1 MNFKVI
7 SYLAIIIFSF
17 FLFFLIQGYGSL
29 NKLAF
34 QDDYSS
40 FLISDE
46 LRDMQIDFN
55 YLNASEVMLSGK
67 RFFYDEQFKLAIK
80 SFNFLIDEYP
90 DLIDSSV
97 HSFLA
102 ESYYEL
108 QSKFSSDVTNHVE
121 KALYLN
127 PSDTRAL
134 SLQGL
139 NYFQQNNFEEA
150 LKSWSI
156 ALENSTN
163 IKEKESLIIAMNL
176 ALKELKN

>member
-1 MNFKVI
+1 MIV
-7 SYLAIIIFSF
+7 FSF

-29 NKLAF
+29 KKL
-34 QDDYSS
+34 S
-40 FLISDE
+40 FLDEYSGFLVSDE
-46 LRDMQIDFN
+46 SNDLQIDFRF
-55 YLNASEVMLSGK
+55 LNSSEVMLSGK
-67 RFFYDEQFKLAIK
+67 RFFYDEKFKLAIK

-108 QSKFSSDVTNHVE
+108 QGKFSSDVANHLE
-121 KALYLN
+121 KSLYLN

-163 IKEKESLIIAMNL
+163 NKEKESLIIAMNL

>member
-1 MNFKVI
+1 MNFRVI

-17 FLFFLIQGYGSL
+17 FLFFLVQGYGSL
-29 NKLAF
+29 KKFAF
-34 QDDYSS
+34 QDDYSA
-40 FLISDE
+40 FLVSDG
-46 LRDMQIDFN
+46 LGDMQIDFN

-67 RFFYDEQFKLAIK
+67 RFFFDEKFKLAIK
-80 SFNFLIDEYP
+80 SFNFLVDEYP

-108 QSKFSSDVTNHVE
+108 QGKFSSDVTNHVE
-121 KALYLN
+121 KSLYLN

-163 IKEKESLIIAMNL
+163 NKEKESLIIAMNL

>member
-1 MNFKVI
+1 
-7 SYLAIIIFSF
+7 
-17 FLFFLIQGYGSL
+17 
-29 NKLAF
+29 
-34 QDDYSS
+34 
-40 FLISDE
+40 LIS
-46 LRDMQIDFN
+46 
-55 YLNASEVMLSGK
+55 
-67 RFFYDEQFKLAIK
+67 
-80 SFNFLIDEYP
+80 EYP

-102 ESYYEL
+102 ESFYEL
-108 QSKFSSDVTNHVE
+108 QGNYSLDVTSHVE

-163 IKEKESLIIAMNL
+163 SKEKESLIIAMNL
-176 ALKELKN
+176 ALKKLKN

>member
-1 MNFKVI
+1 MNIKVI
-7 SYLAIIIFSF
+7 SYFAIIIFSF
-17 FLFFLIQGYGSL
+17 FIFFLIQGYGTLKKFS
-29 NKLAF
+29 F
-34 QDDYSS
+34 QDDYSA
-40 FLISDE
+40 LLVSDVS
-46 LRDMQIDFN
+46 LDLNVDFK
-55 YLNASEVMLSGK
+55 YLNSSEVMLSGK
-67 RFFYDEQFKLAIK
+67 RFFFDEKFKLAIK
-80 SFNFLIDEYP
+80 SFNFLVDEYP

-108 QSKFSSDVTNHVE
+108 QGKFSSDVTNHVE
-121 KALYLN
+121 KSLYLN

-163 IKEKESLIIAMNL
+163 NKEKESLIIAMNL
-176 ALKELKN
+176 ALKKLKN

>member
-1 MNFKVI
+1 MNIKVI
-7 SYLAIIIFSF
+7 SYFAIIIFSF
-17 FLFFLIQGYGSL
+17 VLFFLIQGYSSL
-29 NKLAF
+29 IKFSF
-34 QDDYSS
+34 QDDYSA
-40 FLISDE
+40 FLASDKA
-46 LRDMQIDFN
+46 RDLQIDFK
-55 YLNASEVMLSGK
+55 YLNSSEVMLSGK
-67 RFFYDEQFKLAIK
+67 RFFYDEKFKLAIK

-90 DLIDSSV
+90 NLIDSSV

-102 ESYYEL
+102 ESYFES
-108 QSKFSSDVTNHVE
+108 QGKFSVDVANHIE

-139 NYFQQNNFEEA
+139 NYFQHNNFEEA

-156 ALENSTN
+156 ALENYTN
-163 IKEKESLIIAMNL
+163 HKEKESLIIAMNL

>member
-29 NKLAF
+29 KKFAF
-34 QDDYSS
+34 QDDYSA

-90 DLIDSSV
+90 DLIDSSAYIL
-97 HSFLA
+97 FW
-102 ESYYEL
+102 
-108 QSKFSSDVTNHVE
+108 QSHITSCKV
-121 KALYLN
+121 
-127 PSDTRAL
+127 
-134 SLQGL
+134 
-139 NYFQQNNFEEA
+139 
-150 LKSWSI
+150 
-156 ALENSTN
+156 NSVATSP
-163 IKEKESLIIAMNL
+163 IM
-176 ALKELKN
+176 

>member
-1 MNFKVI
+1 M
-7 SYLAIIIFSF
+7 IIFSF

-29 NKLAF
+29 KKL
-34 QDDYSS
+34 S
-40 FLISDE
+40 FLDEYSGFLVSDE
-46 LRDMQIDFN
+46 SSDLQIDFRF
-55 YLNASEVMLSGK
+55 LNSSEVMLSGK
-67 RFFYDEQFKLAIK
+67 RFFYDEKFKLAIK

-108 QSKFSSDVTNHVE
+108 QGKFGSDVTNHVE

-163 IKEKESLIIAMNL
+163 NKEKESLIIAMNL

>member
-1 MNFKVI
+1 
-7 SYLAIIIFSF
+7 
-17 FLFFLIQGYGSL
+17 
-29 NKLAF
+29 
-34 QDDYSS
+34 
-40 FLISDE
+40 
-46 LRDMQIDFN
+46 
-55 YLNASEVMLSGK
+55 MLSGK
-67 RFFYDEQFKLAIK
+67 RFFYDEKFKLAIK

-102 ESYYEL
+102 ESYYET
-108 QSKFSSDVTNHVE
+108 QGNFSLDVTNHVE
-121 KALYLN
+121 RALYLN

-156 ALENSTN
+156 ALENSSN
-163 IKEKESLIIAMNL
+163 SKEKESLIIAMNL
-176 ALKELKN
+176 ALKKLKN

>member
-1 MNFKVI
+1 MNFKI
-7 SYLAIIIFSF
+7 INYFAIIVFSF
-17 FLFFLIQGYGSL
+17 FIFFLIQGYGTLKKFS
-29 NKLAF
+29 F
-34 QDDYSS
+34 QDDYSA
-40 FLISDE
+40 LLVSDVS
-46 LRDMQIDFN
+46 LDLNIDFK
-55 YLNASEVMLSGK
+55 YLNSSEVMLSGK

-80 SFNFLIDEYP
+80 SFNYLIDEYP
-90 DLIDSSV
+90 NLIDSSV

-102 ESYYEL
+102 ESYYES
-108 QSKFSSDVTNHVE
+108 QGKFSIDVTNHVE

-156 ALENSTN
+156 ALENSN
-163 IKEKESLIIAMNL
+163 SNKEKESLIIAMNL
-176 ALKELKN
+176 ALKKLKN

>member
-1 MNFKVI
+1 MNIKVI
-7 SYLAIIIFSF
+7 SYFAIIIFSF
-17 FLFFLIQGYGSL
+17 VLFFLLQGYASL
-29 NKLAF
+29 KKFSF
-34 QDDYSS
+34 QDDYAAS
-40 FLISDE
+40 LVSDE
-46 LRDMQIDFN
+46 SLDLQIDFK
-55 YLNASEVMLSGK
+55 YLNSSEVMLSGK
-67 RFFYDEQFKLAIK
+67 RFFYDEKFKLAIK

-102 ESYYEL
+102 ESYYE
-108 QSKFSSDVTNHVE
+108 SHGKFNIDVTNHVE

-139 NYFQQNNFEEA
+139 NYFQENNFKEA

-163 IKEKESLIIAMNL
+163 SKEKESLIIAMNL
-176 ALKELKN
+176 ALKKLKN

>member
-1 MNFKVI
+1 M
-7 SYLAIIIFSF
+7 
-17 FLFFLIQGYGSL
+17 
-29 NKLAF
+29 
-34 QDDYSS
+34 
-40 FLISDE
+40 
-46 LRDMQIDFN
+46 
-55 YLNASEVMLSGK
+55 
-67 RFFYDEQFKLAIK
+67 
-80 SFNFLIDEYP
+80 IDEYP

-102 ESYYEL
+102 ESYYETHRN
-108 QSKFSSDVTNHVE
+108 FSLDVINHVD

-139 NYFQQNNFEEA
+139 NYFQQNNFEAA

-163 IKEKESLIIAMNL
+163 NKEKESLIIAMNL
-176 ALKELKN
+176 ALKKLKK

>member
-1 MNFKVI
+1 
-7 SYLAIIIFSF
+7 
-17 FLFFLIQGYGSL
+17 
-29 NKLAF
+29 
-34 QDDYSS
+34 
-40 FLISDE
+40 
-46 LRDMQIDFN
+46 
-55 YLNASEVMLSGK
+55 MLSGK
-67 RFFYDEQFKLAIK
+67 RFFYDEKFKLAIK

-102 ESYYEL
+102 ESYYET
-108 QSKFSSDVTNHVE
+108 QGKFSSDVTNHVE

-163 IKEKESLIIAMNL
+163 NKEKESLIIAMNL

>member
-1 MNFKVI
+1 MNIKIINYF
-7 SYLAIIIFSF
+7 AIIVFSF
-17 FLFFLIQGYGSL
+17 FIFFLIQGYGTLKKFS
-29 NKLAF
+29 F
-34 QDDYSS
+34 QDDYSA
-40 FLISDE
+40 LLVSDVS
-46 LRDMQIDFN
+46 LDLNIDFK
-55 YLNASEVMLSGK
+55 YLNSSEVMLSGK

-80 SFNFLIDEYP
+80 SFNYLIDEYP
-90 DLIDSSV
+90 NLIDSSV

-102 ESYYEL
+102 ESYYES
-108 QSKFSSDVTNHVE
+108 QGKFSSDVTNHVE

-156 ALENSTN
+156 ALENSN
-163 IKEKESLIIAMNL
+163 NNKEKESLIIAMNL
-176 ALKELKN
+176 ALKKLKN

>member
-1 MNFKVI
+1 MNSKVI
-7 SYLAIIIFSF
+7 SYFTIIIFSF
-17 FLFFLIQGYGSL
+17 FLFFLVQGYGSL
-29 NKLAF
+29 KKFAF
-34 QDDYSS
+34 QDDYFA
-40 FLISDE
+40 FLATDE
-46 LRDMQIDFN
+46 PRDIQIDFK

-67 RFFYDEQFKLAIK
+67 RFFYDEKFKLAIK
-80 SFNFLIDEYP
+80 SFNFLVDEYP

-108 QSKFSSDVTNHVE
+108 QGKFSSDVTSHVE
-121 KALYLN
+121 KSLYLN

-176 ALKELKN
+176 ALKELKK

>member
-1 MNFKVI
+1 MIV
-7 SYLAIIIFSF
+7 FSF

-29 NKLAF
+29 KKL
-34 QDDYSS
+34 S
-40 FLISDE
+40 FLDEYSGFLVSDE
-46 LRDMQIDFN
+46 SSDLQIDFRF
-55 YLNASEVMLSGK
+55 LNSSEVMLSGK
-67 RFFYDEQFKLAIK
+67 RFFYDEKFKLAIK

-108 QSKFSSDVTNHVE
+108 QGKFSSDVTNHVE
-121 KALYLN
+121 KSLYLN

-163 IKEKESLIIAMNL
+163 NKEKESLIIAMNL

>member
-1 MNFKVI
+1 MNFRVI
-7 SYLAIIIFSF
+7 SYFTIIIFSF
-17 FLFFLIQGYGSL
+17 FLFFLVQGYGSL
-29 NKLAF
+29 KKFAF
-34 QDDYSS
+34 QDDYFT
-40 FLISDE
+40 FLTSDKPH
-46 LRDMQIDFN
+46 DIQIDFK

-67 RFFYDEQFKLAIK
+67 RFFYDEKFKLAIK
-80 SFNFLIDEYP
+80 SFNFLVDEYP

-108 QSKFSSDVTNHVE
+108 QGKFSSDVTNHIE
-121 KALYLN
+121 KSLYLN

-163 IKEKESLIIAMNL
+163 NKEKESLIIAMNL
-176 ALKELKN
+176 ALKKSKN

>member
-7 SYLAIIIFSF
+7 SYSAIIIFSF

-29 NKLAF
+29 KKFAF
-34 QDDYSS
+34 QDDYSA

-90 DLIDSSV
+90 DLIESSV

-102 ESYYEL
+102 ESHYEL
-108 QSKFSSDVTNHVE
+108 QGKFSSDVTNHVD

-156 ALENSTN
+156 ALENSIN
-163 IKEKESLIIAMNL
+163 NKEKESLIIAMNL

>member
-1 MNFKVI
+1 MNIKVI
-7 SYLAIIIFSF
+7 SYFAIIIFSF
-17 FLFFLIQGYGSL
+17 FIFFLIQGYGTLKKFS
-29 NKLAF
+29 F
-34 QDDYSS
+34 QDDYSAH
-40 FLISDE
+40 LVSDVS
-46 LRDMQIDFN
+46 LDLNIDFN

-67 RFFYDEQFKLAIK
+67 RFFFDEKFKLAIK
-80 SFNFLIDEYP
+80 SFNFLVDEYP

-108 QSKFSSDVTNHVE
+108 QGKFSSDVTNHVE
-121 KALYLN
+121 KSLYLN

-163 IKEKESLIIAMNL
+163 NKEKESLIIAMNL

>member
-7 SYLAIIIFSF
+7 NYFAIIIFSF

-29 NKLAF
+29 KKFSF
-34 QDDYSS
+34 QDDYSA
-40 FLISDE
+40 FLISDK
-46 LRDMQIDFN
+46 LNDMQIDFK
-55 YLNASEVMLSGK
+55 YLNSSEVMLSGK
-67 RFFYDEQFKLAIK
+67 RFFYDEKFELAIK
-80 SFNFLIDEYP
+80 SFNFLINEHP
-90 DLIDSSV
+90 DLIDSNV
-97 HSFLA
+97 HAFLA
-102 ESYYEL
+102 ESYYES
-108 QSKFSSDVTNHVE
+108 QGKFSSDVTNHLE

-163 IKEKESLIIAMNL
+163 NKEKESLIIAMNL

>member
-1 MNFKVI
+1 MNIKVI
-7 SYLAIIIFSF
+7 SYFAIIIFSF
-17 FLFFLIQGYGSL
+17 VLFFLIQGIGSL
-29 NKLAF
+29 KKFSF
-34 QDDYSS
+34 QDDYSA
-40 FLISDE
+40 FLASDKPQD
-46 LRDMQIDFN
+46 LQIDFKH
-55 YLNASEVMLSGK
+55 LNSSEVMLSGK
-67 RFFYDEQFKLAIK
+67 RFFYDEKFKLAIK

-102 ESYYEL
+102 ESYYET
-108 QSKFSSDVTNHVE
+108 QGNFSLDVTNHVE
-121 KALYLN
+121 RALYLN

-156 ALENSTN
+156 ALENSSN
-163 IKEKESLIIAMNL
+163 SKEKESLIIAMNL
-176 ALKELKN
+176 ALKKLKN

>member
-1 MNFKVI
+1 MNIKVI
-7 SYLAIIIFSF
+7 SYFAIIIFSF
-17 FLFFLIQGYGSL
+17 VLFFLIQGIGSL
-29 NKLAF
+29 KKFSF
-34 QDDYSS
+34 QDDYSAI
-40 FLISDE
+40 LASDKPQD
-46 LRDMQIDFN
+46 LQINFK
-55 YLNASEVMLSGK
+55 YLNSSEVMLSGK
-67 RFFYDEQFKLAIK
+67 RFFYDEKFKLAIK

-102 ESYYEL
+102 ESYYET
-108 QSKFSSDVTNHVE
+108 QGNFSLDVTNHVE
-121 KALYLN
+121 RALYLN

-156 ALENSTN
+156 ALENSSN
-163 IKEKESLIIAMNL
+163 SKEKESLIIAMNL
-176 ALKELKN
+176 ALKKLKN

>member
-1 MNFKVI
+1 MNIKVI
-7 SYLAIIIFSF
+7 SYLAIVIFSF

-29 NKLAF
+29 KKFSF
-34 QDDYSS
+34 QDDYSA
-40 FLISDE
+40 FLISDKT
-46 LRDMQIDFN
+46 LDLQIDFK
-55 YLNASEVMLSGK
+55 YSNASEIMLSGK
-67 RFFYDEQFKLAIK
+67 RFFYDEKFKLAIK
-80 SFNFLIDEYP
+80 TFNFLIDKYP
-90 DLIDSSV
+90 DLIDSNV

-102 ESYYEL
+102 ESYYES
-108 QSKFSSDVTNHVE
+108 QGKFSLDVTNHIE

-156 ALENSTN
+156 ALENSSN
-163 IKEKESLIIAMNL
+163 SKEKESLIIAMNL
-176 ALKELKN
+176 ALKKLKN

>member
-1 MNFKVI
+1 MNIKVI
-7 SYLAIIIFSF
+7 SYFAIIIFSF
-17 FLFFLIQGYGSL
+17 VLFFLIQGISSL
-29 NKLAF
+29 KKISF
-34 QDDYSS
+34 QDDYSV
-40 FLISDE
+40 FLASDKPQD
-46 LRDMQIDFN
+46 LQIDFKH
-55 YLNASEVMLSGK
+55 LNSSEVMLSGK
-67 RFFYDEQFKLAIK
+67 RFFYDEKFKLAIK

-102 ESYYEL
+102 ESYYET
-108 QSKFSSDVTNHVE
+108 QGNFSLDVTNHVE
-121 KALYLN
+121 RALYLN

-156 ALENSTN
+156 ALENSSN
-163 IKEKESLIIAMNL
+163 NKEKESLIIAMNL
-176 ALKELKN
+176 ALKKLKN

>member
-1 MNFKVI
+1 MNIKLI
-7 SYLAIIIFSF
+7 SYFAIIICSF

-29 NKLAF
+29 KKLSF
-34 QDDYSS
+34 QDDYSA
-40 FLISDE
+40 LLVSDE
-46 LRDMQIDFN
+46 MQDMQIDFKYMN
-55 YLNASEVMLSGK
+55 SSEVMLSGK
-67 RFFYDEQFKLAIK
+67 RFFYDEKFKLAIE

-102 ESYYEL
+102 ESYYES
-108 QSKFSSDVTNHVE
+108 QRKFSLDVTNHIQ

-139 NYFQQNNFEEA
+139 YYFQQNNFEEA

-163 IKEKESLIIAMNL
+163 NKEKESLIIAMNL
-176 ALKELKN
+176 ALKKLKN

>member
-29 NKLAF
+29 KKLAF
-34 QDDYSS
+34 QDDYSA

-67 RFFYDEQFKLAIK
+67 RFFYDEKFKLAIK
-80 SFNFLIDEYP
+80 SFNFLIDKYP

-97 HSFLA
+97 HAFLA
-102 ESYYEL
+102 ESHYEL
-108 QSKFSSDVTNHVE
+108 QGKFSGDVTSHV
-121 KALYLN
+121 AVSYTHLTL
-127 PSDTRAL
+127 PTIL
-134 SLQGL
+134 LV
-139 NYFQQNNFEEA
+139 
-150 LKSWSI
+150 
-156 ALENSTN
+156 
-163 IKEKESLIIAMNL
+163 
-176 ALKELKN
+176 

>member
-1 MNFKVI
+1 MNIKVI
-7 SYLAIIIFSF
+7 SYFAIIIFSF

-29 NKLAF
+29 KKFSF
-34 QDDYSS
+34 QDDYFV
-40 FLISDE
+40 FLASDKPHD
-46 LRDMQIDFN
+46 LQIDFK
-55 YLNASEVMLSGK
+55 YLNSSEVMLSGK
-67 RFFYDEQFKLAIK
+67 RFFYDEKFKLAIK
-80 SFNFLIDEYP
+80 TFNFLINEYP
-90 DLIDSSV
+90 DLIDSNV

-102 ESYYEL
+102 ESYYES
-108 QSKFSSDVTNHVE
+108 QGNFSLDVTNHVE

-139 NYFQQNNFEEA
+139 NYFKQNNFEEA

-163 IKEKESLIIAMNL
+163 NKEKESLIIAMNL
-176 ALKELKN
+176 ALKKLKN